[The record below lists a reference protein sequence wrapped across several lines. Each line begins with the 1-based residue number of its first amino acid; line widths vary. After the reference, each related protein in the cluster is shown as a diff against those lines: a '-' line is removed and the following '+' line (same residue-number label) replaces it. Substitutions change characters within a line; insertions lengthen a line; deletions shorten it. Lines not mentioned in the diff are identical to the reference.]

1 MKKPAEMLLKIIFLL
16 CALVLLLCSC
26 GAQGQDSTNTNTP
39 TVSTPGAIGND
50 AQTVASF
57 FPVQTYAVYEVYNGN
72 EASDFDAA
80 MKANPLDAKMQK
92 DLQAQ
97 NLTGTREQQVFFDDC
112 LQLWQAELAHTAAN
126 FKQYLSEAQ
135 STEFD
140 AAQTAWEQDIE
151 KNGSFDRTL
160 LSENG
165 VSLGTQYVPSAL
177 IATIEQYR
185 ERVFHIKYMTM
196 LMETYTEAPVP
207 EQEQL
212 WNTWEIEKQ

>member
-1 MKKPAEMLLKIIFLL
+1 MKKRFCIALIALLACLL
-16 CALVLLLCSC
+16 CAC
-26 GAQGQDSTNTNTP
+26 GAQGQDSTNTSTP
-39 TVSTPGAIGND
+39 MVSTPGAISDN

-57 FPVQTYAVYEVYNGN
+57 YPIQTYAVYEVYNGN

-97 NLTGTREQQVFFDDC
+97 NLAGTREQQVFLDTC
-112 LQLWQAELAHTAAN
+112 LRLWQAELAHTVAS
-126 FKQYLSEAQ
+126 FKQYLSEPQ
-135 STEFD
+135 
-140 AAQTAWEQDIE
+140 AAWKQDIQ

-165 VSLGTQYVPSAL
+165 VNLGTQYVPSAL

-185 ERVFHIKYMTM
+185 ERVFHIKYMM
-196 LMETYTEAPVP
+196 LLLETYVENPVP
-207 EQEQL
+207 ENKQL
-212 WNTWEIEKQ
+212 WNTWEVENR